1 MTVIVGVVVFVGVIV
16 LVGVLVGVIVLVGVG
31 EGVGWQS
38 TSDVQTTD
46 PPKTWLLHNG
56 ANPII
61 DIVPGFAQILI
72 PVGFNPIDW
81 GTPEQSVHSN
91 VQKVV
96 PVTK

>member
-1 MTVIVGVVVFVGVIV
+1 VLVVVM
-16 LVGVLVGVIVLVGVG
+16 VLVGVG

-56 ANPII
+56 ANPNIE
-61 DIVPGFAQILI
+61 IVPGLAQMLI
-72 PVGFNPIDW
+72 PAGVNVTDW
-81 GTPEQSVHSN
+81 GVPEQSIQSN